1 MGLERWSQFA
11 YRFGEYYKSA
21 NLWTPPR
28 LRTREWMLVPF
39 GNKVPR
45 RHQSFDSLN
54 MVKKYFVQR
63 PPSSAFYST
72 AYYSRPSEL
81 KMVDK
86 GWRGAD
92 LIFDLDGDHLPGV
105 SDQDF
110 SGMLNEIQNKAWE
123 LWNDYLEPEF
133 GFDKKYLQVTFSG
146 HRGFHLHYRDPKL
159 FHLNSEAR
167 REIVGHITGVGV
179 DMKTILNPNNNSNWS
194 TKLRSSYPKLI
205 EKLAEIEEGGISKD
219 ALNSL
224 LEEMQKVSSRS
235 SNDGKSIK
243 YTKKNLLDLAQK
255 FHNEDRKNAVI
266 KGDLN
271 RLGHRKGMDFFW
283 VNAFRNFAIS
293 NQGIALGAAGET
305 DEVVTVD
312 VKRVIRYPTSLHGK
326 SGLRVTEFPVERL
339 DPDVSNSFD
348 ALSETVVF
356 SNSNQMYVKI
366 TMDDINFRI
375 REKSF
380 ELNSGDEVHV
390 SEAIG
395 TFLVLK
401 GWGVQLTK

>member
-1 MGLERWSQFA
+1 
-11 YRFGEYYKSA
+11 
-21 NLWTPPR
+21 
-28 LRTREWMLVPF
+28 
-39 GNKVPR
+39 
-45 RHQSFDSLN
+45 
-54 MVKKYFVQR
+54 
-63 PPSSAFYST
+63 
-72 AYYSRPSEL
+72 
-81 KMVDK
+81 
-86 GWRGAD
+86 
-92 LIFDLDGDHLPGV
+92 
-105 SDQDF
+105 
-110 SGMLNEIQNKAWE
+110 
-123 LWNDYLEPEF
+123 
-133 GFDKKYLQVTFSG
+133 
-146 HRGFHLHYRDPKL
+146 
-159 FHLNSEAR
+159 
-167 REIVGHITGVGV
+167 
-179 DMKTILNPNNNSNWS
+179 
-194 TKLRSSYPKLI
+194 
-205 EKLAEIEEGGISKD
+205 
-219 ALNSL
+219 L

-255 FHNEDRKNAVI
+255 FRSEDRKNAVI